1 MVTYNSAEAFQAK
14 MAAKL
19 AALAAPP
26 AKPEPEPE
34 PDPVQM
40 IFSQTPITVT
50 SKPFPNLHQWVGG
63 HETSWN
69 GGWIN
74 AGTMLDGQV
83 KLSALHTNMLEQAI
97 PAAVAKPKP
106 SVDTDV
112 STWTPEE
119 KAEAQKFWDTWNVG
133 GTIDCDC
140 SERLCVRARA
150 LWEFEYEVPF

>member
-34 PDPVQM
+34 
-40 IFSQTPITVT
+40 
-50 SKPFPNLHQWVGG
+50 PFPNLHQWVGG

-97 PAAVAKPKP
+97 SAAVAKPKP

-150 LWEFEYEVPF
+150 LQEAIVPF